1 MTSFIFHRKNT
12 SPTEYTFVRW
22 IHLNHRKV
30 DLSIG
35 VRLPVLDII
44 ICKTVL
50 AYLKTYTLNS
60 SLSLKEIS
68 HKLVMLLALVSIQPK
83 QTLVHLNINNNY
95 MVKSDNQF
103 VFVVDGHVK
112 QSQPNYSVPPI
123 LIPRY
128 TIDPDICPYV
138 CLEDYLE
145 RTKNLR
151 QNGTLL
157 IATIKPHRPTGLK
170 L

>member
-1 MTSFIFHRKNT
+1 
-12 SPTEYTFVRW
+12 
-22 IHLNHRKV
+22 
-30 DLSIG
+30 
-35 VRLPVLDII
+35 
-44 ICKTVL
+44 
-50 AYLKTYTLNS
+50 
-60 SLSLKEIS
+60 
-68 HKLVMLLALVSIQPK
+68 MLLALVSIQQK

-95 MVKSDNQF
+95 MVKSNIQF

-112 QSQPNYSVPPI
+112 QSRPNYSVPLI

-157 IATIKPHRPTGLK
+157 MATIKPHLSRGGGLK

>member
-1 MTSFIFHRKNT
+1 
-12 SPTEYTFVRW
+12 
-22 IHLNHRKV
+22 
-30 DLSIG
+30 
-35 VRLPVLDII
+35 
-44 ICKTVL
+44 
-50 AYLKTYTLNS
+50 
-60 SLSLKEIS
+60 
-68 HKLVMLLALVSIQPK
+68 MLLALVSIQRK

-103 VFVVDGHVK
+103 VFIVDGHVK
-112 QSQPNYSVPPI
+112 QSRPNYSVPPI

-128 TIDPDICPYV
+128 TIDPDVCPYV

-157 IATIKPHRPTGLK
+157 IATIKPHRPVGTQTLDRWIKTALEGVGIDMSLFSIGALK
-170 L
+170 RIRPTVSIGALKRIRPTITIDVANKIYKAIT